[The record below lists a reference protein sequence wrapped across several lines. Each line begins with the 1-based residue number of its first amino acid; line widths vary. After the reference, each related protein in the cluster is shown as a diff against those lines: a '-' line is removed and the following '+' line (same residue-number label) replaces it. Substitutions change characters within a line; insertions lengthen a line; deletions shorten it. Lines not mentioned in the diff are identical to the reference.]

1 MPITPT
7 TKTPKRWGTAA
18 ALLLLAGIGAAFG
31 PGPSAAAA
39 EEAYGPPAG
48 FTELYRVFPSSEG
61 PESIGAMLGE
71 TLREA
76 GGTGPLVLIT
86 SRALYVYEPE
96 ARALVATADFRLAP
110 DSGFVE
116 MTAVSH
122 VGPAIAYVAAL
133 REQGDPRW
141 RGQAERLIERLR
153 ALRETNAGDWLE
165 AMAQPVFEP
174 HHAAIRNMV
183 DYAASM
189 AGSYLAGVLAR
200 DGEGFTVA
208 AVGAELLT
216 GTSGEYPIPFD
227 NVMVATFALASFSGQ
242 YAIRAALAEAD
253 AEMDWAQAKVIIRAA
268 PGVNF
273 TAALTKGTQALFPLV
288 RYLSGMTLAED
299 RIMIVPFAEERA
311 SIGAAVMP
319 EEDFDYYTI
328 DIWQQP
334 YSRQLVAPV
343 AFPGV
348 DTIYLADRAALP
360 GDYGYSTA
368 DDIGHFMVRMKHSFA
383 DPREALSNTV
393 AFWTAGEL
401 HAKGWDPAA
410 LDVPG
415 LTHGFPAGVAGYPAD
430 NPAF

>member
-1 MPITPT
+1 MPVTPT
-7 TKTPKRWGTAA
+7 TKWTSLPAV
-18 ALLLLAGIGAAFG
+18 LLLAAGIGAA
-31 PGPSAAAA
+31 PCPATAAAA
-39 EEAYGPPAG
+39 GETYGPPAS

-61 PESIGAMLGE
+61 PDSIGAMLGE

-76 GGTGPLVLIT
+76 GGAGPLVLVT

-116 MTAVSH
+116 MTAISH
-122 VGPAIAYVAAL
+122 VGPAIAYTAAL
-133 REQGDPRW
+133 REEGDPRW

-153 ALRETNAGDWLE
+153 AVRETNAGDWLE

-174 HHAAIRNMV
+174 HHTAIRNMV

-216 GTSGEYPIPFD
+216 GTTGDHPIPFD

-242 YAIRAALAEAD
+242 YAIHASLAETA
-253 AEMDWAQAKVIIRAA
+253 AEVDWARAKVIIRAA

-299 RIMIVPFAEERA
+299 RIMIVPFAEERS
-311 SIGAAVMP
+311 SIGSAVMP

-401 HAKGWDPAA
+401 HAKGWDPEA
-410 LDVPG
+410 LDIPG
-415 LTHGFPAGVAGYPAD
+415 LTHGFPPGIAGYPAD